1 MKRMC
6 KALALTLC
14 TIMLLSTLTV
24 AADSGDDNI
33 LTLEEAKQIALDNDV
48 QFNLQQSY
56 IKQKSADY
64 DDVYDVYSRGPSDN
78 YSSVA
83 ERAEL
88 EVKYMMTI
96 ENAASAIR
104 KEIFTRNDLKRKSNY
119 EVTTAYY
126 DVIKANY
133 TLEDKKRAMDL
144 AKKDVD
150 IAKIQQEQGMITSS
164 TLSQIQNAYASS
176 QADYNKAFAE
186 LQNCMAALSKTIGK
200 NLDVF
205 NDKIDMTLAIPD
217 IASLDLNKIKEDYMK
232 QSSDFYALSEAL
244 DMAEYQLQLTEDKY
258 DYYEKRLPHR
268 NTKIED
274 ALDDMMDKANRDYD
288 SAKYQYSEAEK
299 GLDVTLNNLYTGI
312 NTLQE
317 TVATLQKN
325 LEDTKTTVEQNK
337 LRYELGLI
345 AKIDMEKSEAA
356 LKDLESTLNSTM
368 IGLNTQYLAL
378 TQYSYEPEK

>member
-1 MKRMC
+1 MKKLC

-24 AADSGDDNI
+24 AADSRDDNI

-48 QFNLQQSY
+48 QYKLQQNY

-78 YSSVA
+78 YNSVV

-96 ENAASAIR
+96 ENAASAVR
-104 KEIFTRNDLKRKSNY
+104 KEVFQRNDLKRKSNY
-119 EVTTAYY
+119 EVTTAYF
-126 DVIKANY
+126 DVIKATY
-133 TLEDKKRAMDL
+133 ALEDNKRAMDL

-150 IAKIQQEQGMITSS
+150 IAKVQQEQGMITNS

-205 NDKIDMTLAIPD
+205 NDKIDMTISMPD
-217 IASLDLNKIKEDYMK
+217 VEALDLNKIKEDYMK
-232 QSSDFYALSEAL
+232 KSSDFYAMSEAL
-244 DMAEYQLQLTEDKY
+244 DLAEYQMQLTEDKY

-268 NTKIED
+268 STKIED

-288 SAKYQYSEAEK
+288 SAKYQYGEAEK
-299 GLDVTLNNLYTGI
+299 GLNVTLNNLYTGI

-317 TVATLQKN
+317 TVKTLQKN
-325 LEDTKTTVEQNK
+325 LEDTRITVEQNK
-337 LRYELGLI
+337 LKYELGLI
-345 AKIDMEKSEAA
+345 ARITLEKSEAA
-356 LKDLESTLNSTM
+356 LKDLENTVNTTI